1 MMKHLI
7 VFVSF
12 AIVGWMV
19 PAYAQDAEPKVVPDA
34 EYAIAQEMKL
44 EGPTETVGIESSTIL
59 GAVPLGGDFE
69 ALKGR
74 KLRARVVVVLPGAR
88 IAVHMHE
95 QRPGVAYLIEGEL
108 VEHRSDTEK
117 PLTRHAGDAS
127 FEKTGIVHWWEN
139 LSANKARVLVVDIV
153 PEDLE

>member
-1 MMKHLI
+1 MKHLI
-7 VFVSF
+7 VIVSF
-12 AIVGWMV
+12 AILGWMA

-34 EYAIAQEMKL
+34 EYDIAQEMER

-59 GAVPLGGDFE
+59 GAVSLGQDFE
-69 ALKGR
+69 ALEGR
-74 KLRARVVVVLPGAR
+74 KLRAREVVVLPGAR
-88 IAVHMHE
+88 IAVHMHD

-108 VEHRSDTEK
+108 VEHRSDSEK

-127 FEKTGIVHWWEN
+127 FEKMGIVHWWEN

-153 PEDLE
+153 PEDFD